1 MTNAT
6 LIADTLDYVAAKI
19 DSVSTLADDLR
30 ALAVA
35 VELSDTPDYHPRGTI
50 VKAQADQFR
59 FKPKSMWVSL
69 GDGKYLHLN
78 GKKGLVTTHDR
89 LDGYT
94 DVIFSA

>member
-1 MTNAT
+1 MTRNE
-6 LIADTLDYVAAKI
+6 I
-19 DSVSTLADDLR
+19 
-30 ALAVA
+30 
-35 VELSDTPDYHPRGTI
+35 LSDTIAYLSARISDIAEDLYTISDMVEVDNDYHPRGTI
-50 VKAQADQFR
+50 LKAQADQLR

-94 DVIFSA
+94 DVVFSA

>member
-6 LIADTLDYVAAKI
+6 LIADALDDLAYRI
-19 DSVSTLADDLR
+19 DSFSSIADELR
-30 ALAVA
+30 SLVTE
-35 VELSDTPDYHPRGTI
+35 VEQSENYYPRGTI
-50 VKAQADQFR
+50 LKALPTQAR

-69 GDGKYLHLN
+69 GDGNYRHLN

-94 DVIFSA
+94 EVIFSA

>member
-6 LIADTLDYVAAKI
+6 LSSALNAIVDELLL
-19 DSVSTLADDLR
+19 LANDI
-30 ALAVA
+30 
-35 VELSDTPDYHPRGTI
+35 EESDNYYPRGTI
-50 VKAQADQFR
+50 LKALPEQGR

-69 GDGKYLHLN
+69 GDGTYKHLN

-94 DVIFSA
+94 SVIFSA

>member
-6 LIADTLDYVAAKI
+6 LSSALNAIVDELLL
-19 DSVSTLADDLR
+19 LA
-30 ALAVA
+30 
-35 VELSDTPDYHPRGTI
+35 SDIEESSNYYPRGTI
-50 VKAQADQFR
+50 LKALPNTEQLR

-69 GDGKYLHLN
+69 GDGTYKHLN

-94 DVIFSA
+94 SVIFSA